1 MKRNTLYTPLSVFSV
16 LPALLAILLL
26 GILTAC
32 SQAGSAAPAGASPAA
47 AQTASAAEASP
58 PASPAAAKD
67 KVVVNIGVQGKT
79 GILVYAREK
88 GYFEKAF
95 AAVGAEVKWNE
106 FASGPPHFE
115 ALAAG
120 RLDFGGTGGT
130 PVVAGQVGGVDFR
143 AIAVTSDGRK
153 GNMIVIPKTSP
164 IKELKDLKGKKVA
177 VAKGSSAYNF
187 LYLAIDKAGLKGD
200 DVKVIQLQP
209 DEARPALDSGAVD
222 AWSIWEPYAT
232 TAVFQAGAKI
242 LVSGEDLNINAPGFL
257 IARTKFTHEH
267 PDLTVLFLKTYEEAR
282 RYYVAHQDEVA
293 NELVQTQKLD
303 KQIITTVLKNADP
316 ILSPTTPEFAKAHQ
330 EQADFLYKA
339 GAINKQLDTSK
350 VLDNTFVEQALKE
363 LGGQP

>member
-1 MKRNTLYTPLSVFSV
+1 MKRKTWSTSLSTLF
-16 LPALLAILLL
+16 AILLL

-32 SQAGSAAPAGASPAA
+32 SQAGSAAPAGAAA
-47 AQTASAAEASP
+47 AAETTSAI
-58 PASPAAAKD
+58 SPAAAKE
-67 KVVVNIGVQGKT
+67 KVVINIGVQGKT

-95 AAVGAEVKWNE
+95 AAAGAEVKWNE
-106 FASGPPHFE
+106 FSSGPPHFE

-130 PVVAGQVGGVDFR
+130 PVISGQVGGVDFR

-153 GNMIVIPKTSP
+153 GNMIVIPKNSP

-187 LYLAIDKAGLKGD
+187 LYLAIDKAGLNGD
-200 DVKVIQLQP
+200 DIKVIQLQP
-209 DEARPALDSGAVD
+209 DEARPALDSGAID

-232 TAVFQAGAKI
+232 TAVFQTGANV

-257 IARTKFTHEH
+257 VARTKFTQEH

-282 RYYVAHQDEVA
+282 RYYVEHQDEVA

-303 KQIITTVLKNADP
+303 KQIITTVLQNSAP
-316 ILSPTTPEFAKAHQ
+316 LLSPITPAFAKAHQ
-330 EQADFLYKA
+330 EQADFLYKT

-350 VLDNTFVEQALKE
+350 VLDSTFVEQALKE
-363 LGGQP
+363 LADGK